1 MASCRSRSMTTNI
14 GAISKSMVM
23 PEPVIFKTLEPESEP
38 FYINNRSQSQASGK
52 STTLMKIWNL
62 LSNDVKVL
70 LLHNLPVF

>member
-1 MASCRSRSMTTNI
+1 MTTNI

-38 FYINNRSQSQASGK
+38 EPFYINNRS
-52 STTLMKIWNL
+52 KIDENI
-62 LSNDVKVL
+62 LSNVEQVL